1 MFSGLWRNG
10 PLELNWNQRF
20 YEKKTTLKICDQVL
34 TSPTHVQRHNTS
46 FHCVVQRTIT
56 AVEYNKI
63 EKCTCKAC
71 KNAVFHFQICKFVRF
86 LLSSSSCLLKLPI
99 IRQERVHLKSKQ
111 MSSFC
116 GNAKVEE

>member
-1 MFSGLWRNG
+1 MAFRARKVFRT
-10 PLELNWNQRF
+10 LEKRA
-20 YEKKTTLKICDQVL
+20 
-34 TSPTHVQRHNTS
+34 PTAQHGQQRHNTS
-46 FHCVVQRTIT
+46 FHCVVERTIT
-56 AVEYNKI
+56 AVECNKI

-99 IRQERVHLKSKQ
+99 IPQERVHLKSKQ